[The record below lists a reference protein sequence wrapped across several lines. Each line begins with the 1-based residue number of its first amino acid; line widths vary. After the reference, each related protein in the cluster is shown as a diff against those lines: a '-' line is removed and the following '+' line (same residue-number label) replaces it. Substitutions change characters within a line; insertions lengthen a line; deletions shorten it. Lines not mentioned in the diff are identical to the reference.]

1 MPASA
6 SSGPCASGMTRNRPI
21 EDRLG
26 FAPSDEELVR
36 RFQATNDQG
45 AFRALA
51 ERHMASIRRLLL
63 VVLAGDREEVQDAQ
77 QEVML
82 AMYRRL
88 GSFRFQS
95 SLRTFLYSLA
105 RNQAVDHLRRQR
117 RHARTRERAV
127 ALEPGPP
134 PDDGDPLVQV
144 LARERAEALWRAFH
158 SLPTSQRLLLLM
170 KEVEGFSV
178 EEIAA
183 VTSLREGTVKSRL
196 HRGRERLAR
205 ILGGEG

>member
-21 EDRLG
+21 DDRLG
-26 FAPSDEELVR
+26 FASSDEELVR
-36 RFQATNDQG
+36 RFQATGDQG

-105 RNQAVDHLRRQR
+105 RNHAVDHLRRQR
-117 RHARTRERAV
+117 RHARTRQRAA
-127 ALEPGPP
+127 ALDPGNRRHT
-134 PDDGDPLVQV
+134 GC
-144 LARERAEALWRAFH
+144 AF
-158 SLPTSQRLLLLM
+158 SGYRL
-170 KEVEGFSV
+170 
-178 EEIAA
+178 
-183 VTSLREGTVKSRL
+183 
-196 HRGRERLAR
+196 RGRERL
-205 ILGGEG
+205 